1 MGVILIYVSYM
12 HPECE
17 SLFILIFHVNLVL
30 LISNQ
35 VDAGNVYGD
44 NLERQL
50 SLRLLK
56 DGKMKYQVCRTMHN
70 FTPAVRKHGQVS
82 TGMLL

>member
-1 MGVILIYVSYM
+1 M
-12 HPECE
+12 
-17 SLFILIFHVNLVL
+17 L

-44 NLERQL
+44 NLVRQL
-50 SLRLLK
+50 NLRLLK
-56 DGKMKYQVCRTMHN
+56 DGKMKYQVCGGMHN
-70 FTPAVRKHGQVS
+70 STPAMRKHRQVS